1 MYLDR
6 LTVEQEDKLLSLL
19 SNVTNS
25 EINIETKTTFF
36 YGANNNENN
45 GVNYYVH
52 LYSDGRYIGYASENM
67 IKENNITR
75 MKEFNI
81 KFIEDVDEKITK
93 NINAVILSYM
103 VSTYGKKFREDYINS
118 YNKRIYDLETATYN
132 VNKYNSDLT
141 ENYKN
146 KIKEINGIA
155 YELGKYDDEEFG
167 L

>member
-6 LTVEQEDKLLSLL
+6 LTEEQKEKLLDIL
-19 SNVTNS
+19 SDVTKS
-25 EINIETKTTFF
+25 EIKIEPKTTFF

-67 IKENNITR
+67 CKENNMPR

-81 KFIEDVDEKITK
+81 KFIEDVDEKMAK
-93 NINAVILSYM
+93 NINAAILSYM
-103 VSTYGKKFREDYINS
+103 VSTYGKNFREDYVNS
-118 YNKRIYDLETATYN
+118 YNKRIHRLETATYN

-155 YELGKYDDEEFG
+155 YDLGKYDEEFG